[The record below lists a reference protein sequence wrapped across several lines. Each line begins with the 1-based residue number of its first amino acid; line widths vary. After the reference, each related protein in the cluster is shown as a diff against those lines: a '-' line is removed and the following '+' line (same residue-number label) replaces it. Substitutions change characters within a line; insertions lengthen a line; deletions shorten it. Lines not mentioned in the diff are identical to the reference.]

1 MSVEKL
7 SHQVGRLLVEQDL
20 LGPADCD
27 RIAERASRSGENF
40 LALVVSD
47 GVVPRSEVLRVVA
60 AKLGWEFLS
69 PGGGF
74 EPPQAALARLPREA
88 AVANTALPVSVDG
101 RGRLVVAVDDPFD
114 DERLAA
120 VKDAAS
126 GEVTFV
132 LSPRDEIAAAIPPAY
147 AARTRVEAAPAAP
160 RTAPSGDRRLG
171 TDNPVIHIDELLA
184 EMLDMGASDLHL
196 TAGSPPQVRVDGSLR
211 KLDGFGRLMPPELRT
226 MVYSILTSQQREQ
239 LEERLE
245 LDCSHSLAGRARF
258 RVNVYQQRGSVGA
271 VLRAIPNSIKTL
283 EELGMPPV
291 VKELAMLSRGLVLV
305 TGATGAGKTTTL
317 AAMID
322 VINSTRQVHIMTIE
336 DPIEFMHPHRKAIV
350 NQREVGTDT
359 RSFAS
364 ALRHALRQDPDVILV
379 GELRDLETI
388 ETAITAAETGHL
400 VLGTLHTQDA
410 PQTIERII
418 DVFPPNQ
425 QVQVRVQLSG
435 SIQGV
440 VSQVLIPAA
449 NSSGRVAGVEVMVAT
464 PAIRNLIR
472 EGKVHQ
478 IRSAMQ
484 AGARHGMQT
493 MDQSLAR
500 LVRNGRITL
509 AAATERASN
518 TEDLLNLIGGK

>member
-7 SHQVGRLLVEQDL
+7 AHQVGRLLVEQDL
-20 LGPADCD
+20 LGAADCD
-27 RIAERASRSGENF
+27 RFADRASRNGENL

-47 GVVPRSEVLRVVA
+47 GAVPRSEILRVVA
-60 AKLGWEFLS
+60 AKLGWDFFE
-69 PGGGF
+69 PGPAF
-74 EPPQAALARLPREA
+74 EPPQAAIARLPREA
-88 AVANTALPVSVDG
+88 AAAHTALPVAVDG

-114 DERLAA
+114 DERLGA
-120 VKDAAS
+120 VTDAAS

-132 LSPRDEIAAAIPPAY
+132 LGPRDELEAAVPAAY
-147 AARTRVEAAPAAP
+147 AVRTRIDGRAAPHPAS
-160 RTAPSGDRRLG
+160 SGERRLG
-171 TDNPVIHIDELLA
+171 TDNPAIHIDELLA

-271 VLRAIPNSIKTL
+271 VLRAIPNSIKSL

-291 VKELAMLSRGLVLV
+291 AKELAMLSRGLVLV

-322 VINSTRQVHIMTIE
+322 VINSNRQVHIMTIE

-359 RSFAS
+359 HSFAS

>member
-27 RIAERASRSGENF
+27 RIAERASRNGENF
-40 LALVVSD
+40 LSLVVSD
-47 GVVPRSEVLRVVA
+47 GAVPRSEVLRVVA

-69 PGGGF
+69 PGPGF
-74 EPPQAALARLPREA
+74 EAPQAALARLPGEA
-88 AVANTALPVSVDG
+88 AAAHTALPVSVDG

-114 DERLAA
+114 DERLDA
-120 VKDAAS
+120 VKDAAT

-132 LSPRDEIAAAIPPAY
+132 LAPREELAAAVPAAY
-147 AARTRVEAAPAAP
+147 AVRTRVEPPAAP
-160 RTAPSGDRRLG
+160 RPAPSGERRLG
-171 TDNPVIHIDELLA
+171 TDNPAIHIDELLA

-196 TAGSPPQVRVDGSLR
+196 TAGSPPQVRIDGSLR

-271 VLRAIPNSIKTL
+271 VLRAIPNSIKSL

-291 VKELAMLSRGLVLV
+291 VKELSMLGRGLVLV

-322 VINSTRQVHIMTIE
+322 IINSSRQVHIMTIE

-400 VLGTLHTQDA
+400 VFATLHTQDA
-410 PQTIERII
+410 PQTVERLI

-484 AGARHGMQT
+484 AGGRHGMQT